1 VIPAQLSE
9 EVNELSKDGNSIEII
24 EAEGWL
30 NVVWHNFHL
39 PNGYSKQA
47 TDLLLKISLSYPNGK
62 PDMFWTE
69 EALTL
74 ADGRVP
80 QKAEVIEN
88 ALGKRWRRF
97 SWHAQTWT
105 PATDDLFTYVEFVR
119 QRLAKMG

>member
-1 VIPAQLSE
+1 MIPPQLSE
-9 EVNELSKDGNSIEII
+9 EVNELSKDVNSIEII

-30 NVVWHNFHL
+30 NVVWHNFYL
-39 PNGYSKQA
+39 PKGYNNQA
-47 TDLLLKISLSYPNGK
+47 TDLLLKIPLSYPNGK

-80 QKAEVIEN
+80 QKAEVLEN

-97 SWHAQTWT
+97 SWHAETWN
-105 PATDDLFTYVEFVR
+105 PATDNLFTYVEFVR
-119 QRLAKMG
+119 QRLAKVA